1 MAASDSVASVKAK
14 IHAEEAIPPEEQ
26 CLTFAGELLEDGR
39 TLSDYGIQAAATP
52 HLDLRRRGGM
62 QIQVRRPLIEGRR
75 LLVRG
80 KTFTLDVAAS
90 DSVASVKAQI
100 HSEEGIP
107 PEEQCLVFRGKLLED
122 ERTLQDY
129 CVFKDAELEL
139 LGRVPGGMKAT
150 GGAPS
155 QPSPAGTPSDVAQAS
170 SERAPRPQADPEQ
183 ATPVPTEAE
192 IKEKIT
198 RIVQDYKDAIQEANE
213 ALGREP
219 TALGQQVDKIRR
231 VVYNIKNAVQEAN
244 AALGRESTGTLG
256 EQMDGLIVDL
266 GINLAPSRAAHAAG
280 AGANAAR
287 KDLVPSAPSGR
298 PGKGAGKGTEKL
310 VDASE
315 PTASGTAGTEVGER
329 SPAVSEPPKSGAA
342 EPEVDE
348 KKSAAEEVPDDE
360 KIDTSTRNFT
370 LICKVWKSKKN
381 WKR

>member
-1 MAASDSVASVKAK
+1 
-14 IHAEEAIPPEEQ
+14 
-26 CLTFAGELLEDGR
+26 
-39 TLSDYGIQAAATP
+39 
-52 HLDLRRRGGM
+52 
-62 QIQVRRPLIEGRR
+62 
-75 LLVRG
+75 
-80 KTFTLDVAAS
+80 
-90 DSVASVKAQI
+90 
-100 HSEEGIP
+100 
-107 PEEQCLVFRGKLLED
+107 
-122 ERTLQDY
+122 
-129 CVFKDAELEL
+129 
-139 LGRVPGGMKAT
+139 MKAT
-150 GGAPS
+150 GGAPA
-155 QPSPAGTPSDVAQAS
+155 QPSPAGTPSDVAQVS

-198 RIVQDYKDAIQEANE
+198 RIVQDYKDAIQEAND
-213 ALGREP
+213 AVGREP

-244 AALGRESTGTLG
+244 AALGRESTGALE
-256 EQMDGLIVDL
+256 EQINKLIVDL

-381 WKR
+381 GNGNEMIHYCT